1 MGFLVPQST
10 SLKLRGGY
18 KRQIIPVTLQA
29 ALVRHPITA
38 AQHFPNQPSEQGRR
52 EIIPAMSK
60 TKMLTLYF
68 KRAKLFLLH
77 SGENGERRFVTGP
90 TKEGPI
96 QVPAWVAETQTYQ
109 LSIKDGS
116 IVNLTPPEP
125 IAAVVVEP
133 EPEPDGKVPEDGGVT
148 EDDEDD
154 EPEAAKA
161 PAKKS
166 SRGAKLGLTK

>member
-1 MGFLVPQST
+1 
-10 SLKLRGGY
+10 
-18 KRQIIPVTLQA
+18 
-29 ALVRHPITA
+29 
-38 AQHFPNQPSEQGRR
+38 
-52 EIIPAMSK
+52 MSK

-125 IAAVVVEP
+125 VAAAMVEP
-133 EPEPDGKVPEDGGVT
+133 DPAEPIEDSDEPDDKAPEGDEDPEPV
-148 EDDEDD
+148 
-154 EPEAAKA
+154 KA
-161 PAKKS
+161 PKS
-166 SRGAKLGLTK
+166 SRAGKGSVTASAKVAK

>member
-1 MGFLVPQST
+1 
-10 SLKLRGGY
+10 
-18 KRQIIPVTLQA
+18 
-29 ALVRHPITA
+29 
-38 AQHFPNQPSEQGRR
+38 
-52 EIIPAMSK
+52 MSHQ
-60 TKMLTLYF
+60 KMLTLYF

-125 IAAVVVEP
+125 STAVVAVEP
-133 EPEPDGKVPEDGGVT
+133 EPAPVEDPKTPED
-148 EDDEDD
+148 DD
-154 EPEAAKA
+154 EPEAAEDDDE
-161 PAKKS
+161 PEVVKS
-166 SRGAKLGLTK
+166 SAKVTKNGKGAKLGLAK

>member
-1 MGFLVPQST
+1 
-10 SLKLRGGY
+10 
-18 KRQIIPVTLQA
+18 
-29 ALVRHPITA
+29 
-38 AQHFPNQPSEQGRR
+38 
-52 EIIPAMSK
+52 MSK

-90 TKEGPI
+90 TNEGPI

-125 IAAVVVEP
+125 IAAVVAEPEP

-148 EDDEDD
+148 EDDEDDEDD

>member
-1 MGFLVPQST
+1 
-10 SLKLRGGY
+10 
-18 KRQIIPVTLQA
+18 
-29 ALVRHPITA
+29 
-38 AQHFPNQPSEQGRR
+38 
-52 EIIPAMSK
+52 MSK

-125 IAAVVVEP
+125 VAATAVEP
-133 EPEPDGKVPEDGGVT
+133 EPELEPVEDHDDKKASD
-148 EDDEDD
+148 DDEED
-154 EPEAAKA
+154 EAPVAKA
-161 PAKKS
+161 TKS
-166 SRGAKLGLTK
+166 SRAGKGSITASAKVAK

>member
-1 MGFLVPQST
+1 MPKQKF
-10 SLKLRGGY
+10 
-18 KRQIIPVTLQA
+18 
-29 ALVRHPITA
+29 
-38 AQHFPNQPSEQGRR
+38 
-52 EIIPAMSK
+52 
-60 TKMLTLYF
+60 LTLYF

-125 IAAVVVEP
+125 VAVTAAEP
-133 EPEPDGKVPEDGGVT
+133 EPELEPVEDPDGPDDKKASD
-148 EDDEDD
+148 DDEDD
-154 EPEAAKA
+154 EAPVAKA
-161 PAKKS
+161 IKS
-166 SRGAKLGLTK
+166 SRAGKGSITASTKAAK

>member
-1 MGFLVPQST
+1 
-10 SLKLRGGY
+10 
-18 KRQIIPVTLQA
+18 
-29 ALVRHPITA
+29 
-38 AQHFPNQPSEQGRR
+38 
-52 EIIPAMSK
+52 MSK

-125 IAAVVVEP
+125 VAVAAV
-133 EPEPDGKVPEDGGVT
+133 EPDPVEDPDGPDDKKASD
-148 EDDEDD
+148 DDEED
-154 EPEAAKA
+154 EAPVAKA
-161 PAKKS
+161 TKS
-166 SRGAKLGLTK
+166 SRAGKGSITASAKVAK